1 MDWQTQ
7 GGMSRRLSAATVN
20 YGSRAGALGL
30 AESDGG
36 IQAYHAPLS
45 QTFAAVDFDM
55 QVSVLDALLQ
65 IRRRRLVDKR
75 CVLS

>member
-1 MDWQTQ
+1 MDWQSQ

-20 YGSRAGALGL
+20 YSSRPSGLGL

-45 QTFAAVDFDM
+45 QTFAAVDFEM
-55 QVSVLDALLQ
+55 QVSILDILL
-65 IRRRRLVDKR
+65 L
-75 CVLS
+75 